1 MSAPLI
7 RINARCPATGQTSL
21 HSSGSDQMQ
30 HFLQWPVLVF
40 IGMSLAFAITLLGVS
55 IADSRHG

>member
-1 MSAPLI
+1 LI
-7 RINARCPATGQTSL
+7 DINVRCPAAGQTSL
-21 HSSGSDQMQ
+21 HPSGSDKMQ
-30 HFLQWPVLVF
+30 HFLQWPVLLF

>member
-1 MSAPLI
+1 
-7 RINARCPATGQTSL
+7 
-21 HSSGSDQMQ
+21 MQ